1 MAAYLGFQCTGC
13 KKSYAEDAG
22 ITLSLCPNCSAPI
35 DTLLDTDALQEHSR
49 DALNNELQSMWRFRA
64 FLPVTPKTR
73 IISAGEGGT
82 PLRRMASFPGRVWAK
97 DETHN
102 PTGTF
107 KDRGASLT
115 ITCLSSLG
123 VGKVVLSSEG
133 NAGCSFALY
142 ANMAS
147 IHCHVFMPR
156 LANPAKVELS
166 KKLGAK
172 VFQVNGTIADAGR
185 KAGLTAS
192 KTGAYNA
199 STFVTPYRHDGKG
212 TMALE
217 ICEAMGWK
225 SPDWVVYPIGGGVG
239 LVGMW
244 KMFKILE
251 RIGWIRTKPRL
262 VGVQPSGCAPVVKAY
277 NARKEEVE
285 EWKTPKTIALG
296 LRIPKPLA
304 GRWIIQSLRESG
316 GIACTVTDQDIHA
329 SMRRQ
334 AKDEGLLL
342 EPSSAAAFAA
352 LPPLYEDGV
361 IDNSDEVV
369 VVATGSALKTLE
381 ALPRP

>member
-1 MAAYLGFQCTGC
+1 MPVPVGT
-13 KKSYAEDAG
+13 
-22 ITLSLCPNCSAPI
+22 AP
-35 DTLLDTDALQEHSR
+35 
-49 DALNNELQSMWRFRA
+49 
-64 FLPVTPKTR
+64 V
-73 IISAGEGGT
+73 SAGEGNT
-82 PLRRMASFPGRVWAK
+82 PLRRLRSTKTRVWVK
-97 DETHN
+97 DETRN

-107 KDRGASLT
+107 KDRGASLAV
-115 ITCLSSLG
+115 TCLSSLG
-123 VGKVVLSSEG
+123 VRKVVLSSEG

-142 ANMAS
+142 SNMAS
-147 IHCHVFMPR
+147 IQCHVFLPR

-172 VFQVNGTIADAGR
+172 VYQIDGTIADAG
-185 KAGLTAS
+185 AGLTAS

-251 RIGWIRTKPRL
+251 RIGWIRTKPRF

-277 NARKEEVE
+277 NVKKKDVE
-285 EWKTPKTIALG
+285 EWKSPKTIALG
-296 LRIPKPLA
+296 LSIPKPLA
-304 GRWIIQSLRESG
+304 GRWILQSLRE
-316 GIACTVTDQDIHA
+316 ANAVAYTVTDREIQA
-329 SMRRQ
+329 SMRQ
-334 AKDEGLLL
+334 LAKDEGLLL
-342 EPSSAAAFAA
+342 EPSSAAGFAA
-352 LPPLYEDGV
+352 LPRLYEDG
-361 IDNSDEVV
+361 ILDRSEEVV
-369 VVATGSALKTLE
+369 VIATGSALKTLE